1 MNQSRKA
8 AHSSRLLKK
17 THMLRCRSI
26 ASPLDLFE
34 QPARG
39 FFQQPPRTG
48 RSAIRLS
55 CRLRASVFLRHRLI
69 GNALLLIGMAVRM
82 LFGAEAGAASLQS
95 PRSSM
100 TQAEVIL
107 AQASP
112 RASRPLRVAYLST
125 SATMA
130 SLWMAKEIGGFAK
143 EGVEVEVL
151 SMASSVAIPALIANE
166 IDAVQVSAA
175 PVITASL
182 RGHDVVFVAG
192 LLNTMIWD
200 FYARPEIKSPEQ
212 LKGKLVGTDRPATP
226 VAYGTLV
233 ALKKMGL
240 TPKDVQLFP
249 LGSSA
254 QVVAALH
261 SGQIIGGLGAPPA
274 SFVLERA
281 GFRSMVNLLDV
292 PYQNV
297 GIVVRRS
304 RMDELGSRLVPLLRS
319 VRAGIDRYYSDK
331 PFAMKA
337 IGKYT
342 KEADAGVLD
351 KTYEFY
357 RRAGFRR
364 ELVISEPGVQGIL
377 DFLSESIPEAKKATP
392 GQFFDDRFVRQVNS
406 GK

>member
-1 MNQSRKA
+1 MKQER
-8 AHSSRLLKK
+8 
-17 THMLRCRSI
+17 
-26 ASPLDLFE
+26 
-34 QPARG
+34 
-39 FFQQPPRTG
+39 QQVLPRTPRNIVNG
-48 RSAIRLS
+48 SYRSLTSAFLGHRLRRSAI
-55 CRLRASVFLRHRLI
+55 LI
-69 GNALLLIGMAVRM
+69 VGVIIEMFM
-82 LFGAEAGAASLQS
+82 TTGAGSAASLRSPLSPFTEPQITLAQLS
-95 PRSSM
+95 PRG
-100 TQAEVIL
+100 
-107 AQASP
+107 
-112 RASRPLRVAYLST
+112 SRPLRVAYLST

-143 EGVEVEVL
+143 EKIDVEVL

-200 FYARPEIKSPEQ
+200 FYSRPEIKSAEQ
-212 LKGKLVGTDRPATP
+212 LKGKIIGTDRPATP

-261 SGQIIGGLGAPPA
+261 SGQIVGGLGAPPA
-274 SFVLERA
+274 SFLLERA

-304 RMDELGSRLVPLLRS
+304 RMEELGNRLVPLLRS
-319 VRAGIDRYYSDK
+319 IRAGIERYYSDK
-331 PFAMKA
+331 DFATKV

-342 KEADAGVLD
+342 KETDADVLN

-364 ELVISEPGVQGIL
+364 ELVTSEPGVQGIL
-377 DFLSESIPEAKKATP
+377 DFLSETIPEAKKAAP
-392 GQFFDDRFVRQVNS
+392 AQFFDDRFVRQVNS

>member
-1 MNQSRKA
+1 MSQPRKEAIPGTCRAAVSLSR
-8 AHSSRLLKK
+8 
-17 THMLRCRSI
+17 
-26 ASPLDLFE
+26 
-34 QPARG
+34 G
-39 FFQQPPRTG
+39 
-48 RSAIRLS
+48 
-55 CRLRASVFLRHRLI
+55 LRASVFLRHRPI
-69 GNALLLIGMAVRM
+69 CNALLMIGIAVR
-82 LFGAEAGAASLQS
+82 LIFSAEVGAASLQ
-95 PRSSM
+95 PLPSSM
-100 TQAEVIL
+100 TQPEVTL

-112 RASRPLRVAYLST
+112 RANRPLRVAYLST

-130 SLWMAKEIGGFAK
+130 SLWMAQEIGGFAK
-143 EGVEVEVL
+143 EGVDVEVL

-182 RGHDVVFVAG
+182 RGHDAVFVAG

-212 LKGKLVGTDRPATP
+212 IKGKLVGTDRPATP

-331 PFAMKA
+331 PFAMKV

-342 KEADAGVLD
+342 KEADADVLD

-377 DFLSESIPEAKKATP
+377 DFLSETIPEAKKAAP

-406 GK
+406 AK